1 MSYEELKRHIDE
13 VFPRLWGRVDPE
25 RVTTVLLIQ
34 VKGGDVHPDNRDPR
48 VVGKKTQVDLTASA
62 RIDAK
67 ISPVTGL
74 FTPTGDT
81 GIYQPVTIFHP
92 TEEQWVETTVK
103 LNSQVTDH
111 RPPSGGQTRALLGGM
126 EPNSWS
132 SELWRNMG
140 HYVSDKYGFILFIR
154 EGWAPPVS
162 FNLPNHPLLE
172 GLLQEYGASEGRY
185 RKREGRF
192 AAIYDSPRS
201 KAAIVLGPGLQ
212 GTSDELEYLYVV
224 TNPNS
229 EGWVKVGKTKRSP
242 IERLMGYDQGPD
254 YYDMNYV
261 AATSDC
267 DNAEREMLR
276 RIRLLGFE
284 TAGNEW
290 FKMGGIDVAVSVI
303 QTVTKLYPT
312 RVYVEIDPIVR
323 STESWAYH

>member
-1 MSYEELKRHIDE
+1 MGYEDLKRHIDE
-13 VFPRLWGRVDPE
+13 VFPRLWKRVNPE
-25 RVTTVLLIQ
+25 KITTVLLIQ
-34 VKGGDVHPDNRDPR
+34 VKGGDVHPDNRDPGMG
-48 VVGKKTQVDLTASA
+48 GKKTQIDLTGSA
-62 RIDAK
+62 KTDSK
-67 ISPVTGL
+67 LSPVTGL

-92 TEEQWVETTVK
+92 IEEQWVETALK

-111 RPPSGGQTRALLGGM
+111 KPPSRGQSRALLGGR
-126 EPNSWS
+126 EPHSWS
-132 SELWRNMG
+132 SELWANMG
-140 HYVSDKYGFILFIR
+140 HYISDKYGFILFIR

-172 GLLQEYGASEGRY
+172 RMLQEYGASKGRNTS
-185 RKREGRF
+185 RKRRF
-192 AAIYDSPRS
+192 IYDSPRS
-201 KAAIVLGPGLQ
+201 KAAIILGPGLQ
-212 GTSDELEYLYVV
+212 STSNELEYLYVV
-224 TNPNS
+224 TKPNS
-229 EGWVKVGKTKRSP
+229 EGWVKVGKTKRRP

-284 TAGNEW
+284 TAGKEW

-303 QTVTKLYPT
+303 QTVAKLYPT
-312 RVYVEIDPIVR
+312 QVYVEIDPIVR
-323 STESWAYH
+323 STESWAYP